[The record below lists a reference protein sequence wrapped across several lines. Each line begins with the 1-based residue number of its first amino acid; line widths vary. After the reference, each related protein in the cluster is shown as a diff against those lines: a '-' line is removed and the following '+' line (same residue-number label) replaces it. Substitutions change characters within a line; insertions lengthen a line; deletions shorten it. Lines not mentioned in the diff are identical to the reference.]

1 MHDFVSFNHQ
11 IISAENSFLSALSPA
26 AFYGKS
32 VFATVAIYNSKTF
45 LWQKHWQRLIENAK
59 KINVDLSKFTERAV
73 KNSFLEI
80 IASNKIT
87 NGRARL
93 TFFDESSISIWQTE
107 QKKQTNFLINTADF
121 REIPKHLRL
130 TVSPFRTNSTS
141 PLSGVKSCNYLEN
154 ILAFEDAKAKGFGE
168 AVRLNERDEIVSAC
182 MANIFWLKDGKVS
195 TPSLDTG
202 CLAGTTRE
210 FVLENYS
217 VCEKKSKLN
226 ELNETDAIFLTSA
239 GIGIVQIAAFQEK
252 KFSRKLHEITQILKP
267 RMNMEK
273 TKKK

>member
-11 IISAENSFLSALSPA
+11 IISAENSFLSAISPA

-32 VFATVAIYNSKTF
+32 VFTTVAIYNSKTF

-80 IASNKIT
+80 IASNKII

-107 QKKQTNFLINTADF
+107 QKKQTSFLINTADF

-141 PLSGVKSCNYLEN
+141 PLCGVKSCNYLEN
-154 ILAFEDAKAKGFGE
+154 ILALEDAEAQGFEE

-182 MANIFWLKDGKVS
+182 MANIFWLKDGEIF
-195 TPSLDTG
+195 TPNLNTG
-202 CLAGTTRE
+202 CLAGTTRG
-210 FVLENYS
+210 FVLENYP
-217 VCEKKSKLN
+217 VCEKKAKLN
-226 ELNETDAIFLTSA
+226 ELNEAAAIFLTSA
-239 GIGIVQIAAFQEK
+239 GIGVVQTAEFQEK
-252 KFSRKLHEITQILKP
+252 KFSSKSHGITQILNLQLDTDDH
-267 RMNMEK
+267 R
-273 TKKK
+273 